1 MCRIFGRLNYS
12 TSSMG
17 LNEVACCD
25 DSLSLLAHGGPDDS
39 GVFKELEDGIYM
51 GHRRLS
57 ILDLSEAGHQP
68 LIVEN
73 FVIAYNG
80 EIYNFKEIKKEL
92 IDIGLVF
99 TTESD
104 TEVLLKSFLTW
115 KYEAVNKF
123 RGMFAFA
130 IWDTKIKK
138 LTLCRDRIGVK
149 PLYYYHKDGFF
160 LFSSELKAISRY
172 PGLDFE
178 IDMSSVSR
186 FLKVGYIKSPYSI
199 FKYVKKVIPGSF
211 LEIGKNQTLKSWP
224 YWSLNNIKSRSIT
237 TTKNEILN
245 EAEKLIIDN
254 CKYRMVSDVPV
265 GVFLSGGIDSSLVTS
280 ILTEHHSSK
289 IKTFTIGFE
298 DKAYNEANYA
308 KPIADFLNTDHNE
321 WILTDEDFKNSLSD
335 IYNIYDEPFGD
346 SSAIPTYLVS
356 RFAKSQVTVALSAD
370 GGDEVFGGYD
380 RYRITEKFNKK
391 IQYIPANVRKLM
403 TSILSSIGVNNIDFL
418 LKVIGADHYRNGIQW
433 RMPKLINGLSALSV
447 LDFYEQSQS
456 MISDTDLKK
465 LHLFDPVYTI
475 NEERQYFDSSSLI
488 SSLGKIDASSY
499 LEGDI
504 LTKVDRATMAVALE
518 GREPLLDHTLI
529 EFGLSLPNKYKI
541 SNGKNKILLRAIL
554 EKRLPNNLIDR
565 PKKGFSIPIQKWL
578 KTILRKDL
586 LEMKSNLF
594 FTKQFSLDQ
603 KELDRIISKFLNDEG
618 NINPNF
624 IWNLHMLYK
633 WYTNYYA

>member
-12 TSSMG
+12 TSSLG

-25 DSLSLLAHGGPDDS
+25 NSLSLLAHGGPDDS

-149 PLYYYHKDGFF
+149 PLYYYHKDGIF
-160 LFSSELKAISRY
+160 LFSSELKAISKY

-199 FKYVKKVIPGSF
+199 YKYVKKVMPGSF

-237 TTKNEILN
+237 TTKNEVLN

-391 IQYIPANVRKLM
+391 IQYIPASVRKLM

-433 RMPKLINGLSALSV
+433 RLPKLINGLSALSV

-456 MISDTDLKK
+456 MISDIDLKK

-488 SSLGKIDASSY
+488 SSLGKIDAASY

>member
-1 MCRIFGRLNYS
+1 M
-12 TSSMG
+12 
-17 LNEVACCD
+17 
-25 DSLSLLAHGGPDDS
+25 
-39 GVFKELEDGIYM
+39 
-51 GHRRLS
+51 
-57 ILDLSEAGHQP
+57 
-68 LIVEN
+68 
-73 FVIAYNG
+73 
-80 EIYNFKEIKKEL
+80 
-92 IDIGLVF
+92 
-99 TTESD
+99 
-104 TEVLLKSFLTW
+104 
-115 KYEAVNKF
+115 
-123 RGMFAFA
+123 
-130 IWDTKIKK
+130 
-138 LTLCRDRIGVK
+138 
-149 PLYYYHKDGFF
+149 
-160 LFSSELKAISRY
+160 
-172 PGLDFE
+172 
-178 IDMSSVSR
+178 
-186 FLKVGYIKSPYSI
+186 
-199 FKYVKKVIPGSF
+199 
-211 LEIGKNQTLKSWP
+211 
-224 YWSLNNIKSRSIT
+224 
-237 TTKNEILN
+237 
-245 EAEKLIIDN
+245 
-254 CKYRMVSDVPV
+254 
-265 GVFLSGGIDSSLVTS
+265 
-280 ILTEHHSSK
+280 
-289 IKTFTIGFE
+289 
-298 DKAYNEANYA
+298 
-308 KPIADFLNTDHNE
+308 
-321 WILTDEDFKNSLSD
+321 
-335 IYNIYDEPFGD
+335 
-346 SSAIPTYLVS
+346 
-356 RFAKSQVTVALSAD
+356 TVALSAD

-504 LTKVDRATMAVALE
+504 LTKVDLATMAVALE